1 LICIPKGINLQWD
14 IDKLPKWLTSYRATT
29 YPSYLILDS
38 RGNEV
43 KRVVGTM
50 PSSEFFQQVD
60 RESLKAEVLYKNL
73 AANYSKKRS
82 SNLFSIGLR
91 EFSTYDKAREFAEE
105 YKGRWDAEIWI
116 DKTKAGAYS
125 VLLGQYE
132 TQKEA
137 KITAALIR
145 EMDQEKPEVVKL
157 NKTRV
162 ELPINPSAYQG
173 PALGVIP

>member
-1 LICIPKGINLQWD
+1 
-14 IDKLPKWLTSYRATT
+14 
-29 YPSYLILDS
+29 
-38 RGNEV
+38 
-43 KRVVGTM
+43 M
-50 PSSEFFQQVD
+50 PSSEFFRQVD
-60 RESLKAEVLYKNL
+60 KESLKADVLYKNL
-73 AANYSKKRS
+73 VANYSKKRN

-91 EFSTYDKAREFAEE
+91 EFPAYERAREFAEQ

-116 DKTKAGAYS
+116 DKTNTGAYL

-137 KITAALIR
+137 KITATLIR

-162 ELPINPSAYQG
+162 ELPINPSAHQG